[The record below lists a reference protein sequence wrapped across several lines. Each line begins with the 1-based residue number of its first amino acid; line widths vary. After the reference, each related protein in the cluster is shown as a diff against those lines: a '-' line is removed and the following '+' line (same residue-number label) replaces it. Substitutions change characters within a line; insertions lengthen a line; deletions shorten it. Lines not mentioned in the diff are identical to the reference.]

1 MIKLVAWLAGS
12 KAGRWISAALLIIA
26 SLSLLAWRIYAKGKE
41 AEKAKHTQEALKRLR
56 ERIKSD
62 ETIARLSAAERRRRL
77 SDDWG
82 S

>member
-1 MIKLVAWLAGS
+1 MIQLISWLAGS
-12 KAGRWISAALLIIA
+12 KAGRWISTALLIIA
-26 SLSLLAWRIYAKGKE
+26 SLLLLAWRIYASGKE
-41 AEKAKHTQEALKRLR
+41 AQKAKHTQEALKRLR

-62 ETIARLSAAERRRRL
+62 EAIARMSAAERRRRL